1 MTKTATV
8 VVLEMRN
15 LMKIMFLG
23 TDKFAIPSLEKLAEV
38 HEVTVVVTRPDKPRG
53 RGKVVSPTPVK
64 EAAERLGIPVLEPLN
79 LKGSKFRE
87 EIAKFEFDIA
97 IIVAYGRLIPSD
109 FLDAPLHG
117 FICLHPS
124 MLPEY
129 RGCSP
134 IECAIKD
141 GKEKTGISVFYLSS
155 EFDTGDII
163 FQEEKIIEPN
173 ETGGSLRERFSHE
186 SPDSIL
192 KALECIE
199 DGDSCPY
206 RQDDSKSCYAPK
218 ICVED
223 AEIKW
228 NNSASNIHNMIRAYN
243 PKPGAFSLFH
253 GKKLKI
259 FMSEILTD
267 QSGKPPGTI
276 IQLQKNR
283 GFVVACNPDSLLLTE
298 IQPEGKKAMNAWSY
312 VVGHHLQV
320 DEVMGL

>member
-1 MTKTATV
+1 
-8 VVLEMRN
+8 
-15 LMKIMFLG
+15 MKIMFLG
-23 TDKFAIPSLEKLAEV
+23 TDKFAIPSLEKLAEI

-64 EAAERLGIPVLEPLN
+64 IAAENLGIPVLEPLS

-87 EIAKFEFDIA
+87 EIAKYEFDIA

-109 FLDAPLHG
+109 FLDKPHYG

-124 MLPEY
+124 MLPQY

-141 GKEKTGISVFYLSS
+141 GNEKTGISVFFLSDD
-155 EFDTGDII
+155 FDTGDII
-163 FQEEKIIEPN
+163 FQEEKDILPED
-173 ETGGSLRERFSHE
+173 TGGSLRERFSAE

-199 DGDSCPY
+199 SGGACPY
-206 RQDDSKSCYAPK
+206 SQDDSKSCYAPK

-228 NNSASNIHNMIRAYN
+228 NDSAFNIHNLIRAYN
-243 PKPGAFSLFH
+243 PKPGAFTSFH

-259 FMSEILTD
+259 LMSESISD
-267 QSGKPPGTI
+267 ESGKPPGTI
-276 IQLQKNR
+276 TGLRKNI
-283 GFVVACNPDSLLLTE
+283 GFVVACSPDSLLLTE
-298 IQPEGKKAMNAWSY
+298 IQPEGKKPMNAWSY
-312 VVGHHLQV
+312 VLGHHLQV
-320 DEVMGL
+320 GEVFGE

>member
-1 MTKTATV
+1 
-8 VVLEMRN
+8 
-15 LMKIMFLG
+15 MKIMFLG
-23 TDKFAIPSLEKLAEV
+23 TDKFAIPSLEKLAEA

-87 EIAKFEFDIA
+87 EIAKYEFDIA

-109 FLDAPLHG
+109 FLDTPRNG

-141 GKEKTGISVFYLSS
+141 GKAKTGISVFYLSN

-163 FQEEKIIEPN
+163 FQEEKDILPD
-173 ETGGSLRERFSHE
+173 ETSGSLRERFSLE
-186 SPDSIL
+186 SPGSLL

-199 DGDSCPY
+199 DGDACPY

-228 NNSASNIHNMIRAYN
+228 DNSAFNIHNMIRAYN
-243 PKPGAFSLFH
+243 PKPGAFSMFH

-259 FMSEILTD
+259 LMSEILTD
-267 QSGKPPGTI
+267 ESGKPAGTI
-276 IQLQKNR
+276 TELRKNA
-283 GFVVACNPDSLLLTE
+283 GFIVACNPDSLLLTE
-298 IQPEGKKAMNAWSY
+298 IQPEGKKSMNAWSY
-312 VVGHHLQV
+312 VVGHHLHIG
-320 DEVMGL
+320 EILGM